1 MNAFL
6 YQLKEETYNLRSGG
20 YAKDISLGPVLS
32 EIVLLRGDLLLPHW
46 TEFAH
51 GMHFLDQSD
60 KRCDFSIS
68 NIQLTSNALELL
80 FLLFKVKIL

>member
-46 TEFAH
+46 TEFEDA
-51 GMHFLDQSD
+51 MHF
-60 KRCDFSIS
+60 
-68 NIQLTSNALELL
+68 
-80 FLLFKVKIL
+80 